1 MNLSQYLLEGLR
13 ETTIYMNKIAILQE
27 NGLEYTGGHFVD
39 GQPKELRRTSYMLTF
54 KGDQLKEQHNV

>member
-1 MNLSQYLLEGLR
+1 
-13 ETTIYMNKIAILQE
+13 MNKIAILQE